1 MMIKYL
7 PEGKKSSHVDWD
19 SILQNTSTVQ
29 SAIQSGEIYEA
40 KAIAC
45 DSDHNLQIEL
55 GSHVGIMPR
64 EECAI
69 GIRNGDVRE
78 IAIISRV
85 NRSVCFKI
93 IDFTQSNTGE
103 ITPILSRTQAQEEAL
118 DYLLTHKHCG
128 DIINATVTHL
138 EPFGAFVDIGCGIS
152 SLIATA
158 NLSISRI
165 DHPRARVHVGQEIK
179 AIIREIDSDHRRFSL
194 SQKELLGTWEENAS
208 QFGIGCTVTGIVRS
222 IEPYGVFIELAP
234 NLSGLAEY
242 SGNLDVNTQCAVYIK
257 NIIPERMKIKL
268 SVINAANETAKE
280 SPLKYFITSG
290 SLKRWTYSPANCS
303 KTIETIF

>member
-1 MMIKYL
+1 MIKYP
-7 PEGKKSSHVDWD
+7 PEGQITPSIDWD
-19 SILQNTSTVQ
+19 SILKNPSSLQDI
-29 SAIQSGEIYEA
+29 IQTGEIFEA
-40 KAIAC
+40 KALAC
-45 DSDHNLQIEL
+45 DSNHNLQVAL
-55 GSHVGIMPR
+55 GSHIGIMPR

-69 GIRNGDVRE
+69 GIRNGEVRE

-85 NRSVCFKI
+85 NRSVCFKV
-93 IDFTQSNTGE
+93 IDFIEDPAGQ
-103 ITPILSRTQAQEEAL
+103 ITPILSRTRAQEEAL
-118 DYLLTHKHCG
+118 EYLLTHKHCG

-158 NLSISRI
+158 NLSVSRI
-165 DHPRARVHVGQEIK
+165 DHPRARVHVGQQIK
-179 AIIREIDSDHRRFSL
+179 AIIREIDHDNKRFSL

-208 QFGIGCTVTGIVRS
+208 QFGVGCTVTGIVRS

-242 SGNLDVNTQCAVYIK
+242 SGNLDINTQCAVYIK

-280 SPLKYFITSG
+280 SPLKYYITSG
-290 SLKRWTYSPANCS
+290 SLKRWTYSPANCT
-303 KTIETIF
+303 KTIETVF

>member
-1 MMIKYL
+1 MTRYL
-7 PEGKKSSHVDWD
+7 PEGQRKLDYDWD
-19 SILQNTSTVQ
+19 GILKDSCAVQ
-29 SAIQSGEIYEA
+29 SLIRSEEILEA
-40 KAIAC
+40 KAVSC
-45 DSDHNLQIEL
+45 DHNHNLCVAL
-55 GSHVGIMPR
+55 GSGFGIMPR

-69 GIRNGDVRE
+69 GIKNGDVRE

-85 NRSVCFKI
+85 NRPVCFKV
-93 IDFTQSNTGE
+93 IDYTVSDSGV
-103 ITPILSRTQAQEEAL
+103 ITPILSRTRAQEETI
-118 DYLLTHKHCG
+118 DYLLANKQCG

-138 EPFGAFVDIGCGIS
+138 ESFGAFVDIGCGVS

-158 NLSISRI
+158 NLSVSRI

-179 AIIREIDSDHRRFSL
+179 AIIREIDHQHRRFSL
-194 SQKELLGTWEENAS
+194 SQKELLGTWEENAA

-222 IEPYGVFIELAP
+222 VEPYGVFIELAP

-242 SGNLDVNTQCAVYIK
+242 SGHLDVNTQCAVYIK

-280 SPLKYFITSG
+280 SPLKYFITGG
-290 SLKRWTYSPANCS
+290 SLRRWTYSPAGCS
-303 KTIETIF
+303 KVIETVF

>member
-1 MMIKYL
+1 MTNYQ
-7 PEGKKSSHVDWD
+7 PEGQISSTIDWD
-19 SILQNTSTVQ
+19 SILQHPSSLQ
-29 SAIQSGEIYEA
+29 AIIQSGEIFEA

-45 DSDHNLQIEL
+45 DSNHNLQVAL
-55 GSHVGIMPR
+55 GRHVGLMPR

-85 NRSVCFKI
+85 NRPVCFKV
-93 IDFTQSNTGE
+93 IDYRENSEGE
-103 ITPILSRTQAQEEAL
+103 ITPILSRTRAQEEAL
-118 DYLLTHKHCG
+118 EYLLNNKHCG
-128 DIINATVTHL
+128 DIISATVTHL

-165 DHPRARVHVGQEIK
+165 DHPRARVHVGQQIK
-179 AIIREIDSDHRRFSL
+179 AIIREIDRENKRFSL

-268 SVINAANETAKE
+268 SVINAANEAAKE
-280 SPLKYFITSG
+280 SPLKYYITSG

-303 KTIETIF
+303 KTIETVF

>member
-1 MMIKYL
+1 MTKYL
-7 PEGKKSSHVDWD
+7 PEGQIISNADWD
-19 SILQNTSTVQ
+19 AILEHPSSLQ
-29 SAIQSGEIYEA
+29 AIIDSGEIHQA

-45 DSDHNLQIEL
+45 DSNHNLQIAL
-55 GSHVGIMPR
+55 GHYVGLMPR

-85 NRSVCFKI
+85 NRPVCFKV
-93 IDFTQSNTGE
+93 IDYTESSTGE
-103 ITPILSRTQAQEEAL
+103 ITPILSRTRAQEEAL
-118 DYLLTHKHCG
+118 EYLLANKHCG

-158 NLSISRI
+158 NLSVSRI
-165 DHPRARVHVGQEIK
+165 DHPRARVHVGQQIK
-179 AIIREIDSDHRRFSL
+179 AIIREVDLANKRFSL

-280 SPLKYFITSG
+280 SPLKYYITSG
-290 SLKRWTYSPANCS
+290 SLKRWTYSPANCT
-303 KTIETIF
+303 KTIETVF

>member
-1 MMIKYL
+1 MTKYL
-7 PEGKKSSHVDWD
+7 PEGQIISNADWD
-19 SILQNTSTVQ
+19 TILEHPHSLQ
-29 SAIQSGEIYEA
+29 AIIDSGEIHQA

-45 DSDHNLQIEL
+45 DSNHNLQIAL
-55 GSHVGIMPR
+55 GSHVGLMPR

-85 NRSVCFKI
+85 NRPVCFKV
-93 IDFTQSNTGE
+93 IDYTESPTGE

-118 DYLLTHKHCG
+118 EFLLTHKHCG
-128 DIINATVTHL
+128 EIINATFTHL

-158 NLSISRI
+158 NLSVSRI
-165 DHPRARVHVGQEIK
+165 DHPRARVHVGQQIK
-179 AIIREIDSDHRRFSL
+179 AIIREIDPINKRFSL

-242 SGNLDVNTQCAVYIK
+242 SGKLDINTQCAVYIK

-280 SPLKYFITSG
+280 SPLKYYITSG
-290 SLKRWTYSPANCS
+290 SLKRWTYSPANCA
-303 KTIETIF
+303 KTIETVF

>member
-1 MMIKYL
+1 MTKYL
-7 PEGKKSSHVDWD
+7 PEGQIVSTEDWD
-19 SILQNTSTVQ
+19 SILQHPSSLQTV
-29 SAIQSGEIYEA
+29 IQSGEIFEA

-45 DSDHNLQIEL
+45 DSNHNLQVAL
-55 GSHVGIMPR
+55 GRHVGLMPR

-85 NRSVCFKI
+85 NRPVCFKV
-93 IDFTQSNTGE
+93 IDYRENSAGE
-103 ITPILSRTQAQEEAL
+103 ITPILSRTRAQEEAL
-118 DYLLTHKHCG
+118 EYLLKNKHCG
-128 DIINATVTHL
+128 DIISATVTHL

-165 DHPRARVHVGQEIK
+165 DHPRARVHVGQQIK
-179 AIIREIDSDHRRFSL
+179 AIIREIDRENKRFSL

-268 SVINAANETAKE
+268 SVINAANEAAKE
-280 SPLKYFITSG
+280 SPLKYYITSG

-303 KTIETIF
+303 KTIETVF

>member
-1 MMIKYL
+1 MTNYQ
-7 PEGKKSSHVDWD
+7 PEGQISSTIDWD
-19 SILQNTSTVQ
+19 SILQHPSSLQTI
-29 SAIQSGEIYEA
+29 IQSGEIFEA

-45 DSDHNLQIEL
+45 DSNHNLQVAL
-55 GSHVGIMPR
+55 GHHVGLMPR

-85 NRSVCFKI
+85 NRPVCFKV
-93 IDFTQSNTGE
+93 IDYRENSEGE
-103 ITPILSRTQAQEEAL
+103 ITPILSRTRAQEEAL
-118 DYLLTHKHCG
+118 EYLLNNKHCG
-128 DIINATVTHL
+128 DIISATVTHL

-165 DHPRARVHVGQEIK
+165 DHPRARVHVGQQIK
-179 AIIREIDSDHRRFSL
+179 AIIREIDRENKRFSL

-242 SGNLDVNTQCAVYIK
+242 SGNLDINTQCAVYIK

-268 SVINAANETAKE
+268 SVINAANEAAKE
-280 SPLKYFITSG
+280 SPLKYYITSG

-303 KTIETIF
+303 KTIETVF

>member
-1 MMIKYL
+1 MTKYL
-7 PEGKKSSHVDWD
+7 PEGQIASTIDWD
-19 SILQNTSTVQ
+19 GILQHPSSLQAV
-29 SAIQSGEIYEA
+29 IESGEIYEA
-40 KAIAC
+40 KAMAC
-45 DSDHNLQIEL
+45 DNNHNLQVAL
-55 GSHVGIMPR
+55 GQHIGLMPR

-85 NRSVCFKI
+85 NRPVCFKV
-93 IDFTQSNTGE
+93 IDYMEDSNGN

-118 DYLLTHKHCG
+118 NYLLSHKHCG

-158 NLSISRI
+158 NLSVSRI
-165 DHPRARVHVGQEIK
+165 DHPRARVHVGQQIK
-179 AIIREIDSDHRRFSL
+179 AIIREIDLVNKRFSL

-208 QFGIGCTVTGIVRS
+208 QFGVGCTVTGIVRS

-280 SPLKYFITSG
+280 SPLKYYITSG
-290 SLKRWTYSPANCS
+290 SLKRWTYSPANCT
-303 KTIETIF
+303 KTIETVF